1 LEFTMQRTTKFA
13 AATFATLAVA
23 AASAVFAF
31 PGPGMGP
38 GFGPG
43 FGPMAGGPGTFGPG
57 ARFAG
62 GDMTAFAD
70 QRMGELK
77 SELKITAAQ
86 EPAWQA
92 FTGKAK
98 QQAQTMQANR
108 TKMQEAGGPTPDRMA
123 QRSEFMKQRLAGMES
138 MNAAMKDLYAVLTPE
153 QKAVADQRFGHA
165 GGPRMPFGPRGG

>member
-1 LEFTMQRTTKFA
+1 MQRTTKFA

-38 GFGPG
+38 GFGP
-43 FGPMAGGPGTFGPG
+43 MAGGPGAFAPG

-77 SELKITAAQ
+77 TELKITGAQ

-108 TKMQEAGGPTPDRMA
+108 AKMQEAGGPTPDLMA
-123 QRSEFMKQRLAGMES
+123 QRSEFMKQRVAGMES
-138 MNAAMKDLYAVLTPE
+138 MNTAMKELYAVLTPE
-153 QKAVADQRFGHA
+153 QKAVADKRFGNA
-165 GGPRMPFGPRGG
+165 GGARMPFGPRGG